1 MNMLAEDVDNT
12 DNSFV
17 STSLS
22 SSDLSDVSMKN
33 SKPTLEEPKGRAL
46 NFSMDE
52 HHVGNILS
60 NSTGSHQMQEDD
72 LSDVTIGDDDEDM
85 EMLTSK
91 ILAPTV
97 VPSNISL
104 GKLMLLLY
112 YVTIDQSRNQQYII
126 LLI

>member
-1 MNMLAEDVDNT
+1 MNMLAEDVDHT

-17 STSLS
+17 PTPLS
-22 SSDLSDVSMKN
+22 SSELSDVSMKN
-33 SKPTLEEPKGRAL
+33 SKLTLEEPKGRAL

-60 NSTGSHQMQEDD
+60 NLTASHHMHDDD

-97 VPSNISL
+97 VPHNTSQ
-104 GKLMLLLY
+104 GKLLLPVNNLF
-112 YVTIDQSRNQQYII
+112 
-126 LLI
+126 